1 MVKPPQIRCSALHE
15 TTQFAPLMALGYYAR
30 CMDLFSPLWSR
41 LTFDQ
46 PTHTIHPQEA
56 LLDVWVSILAGC
68 RSLKQV
74 NTRIR
79 PDLLLAQA
87 WGRPQFA
94 EQSTLARVLD
104 ACQAE
109 QVQQF
114 REGSRRIY
122 RWIGAAPRHAWSQ
135 PLLIDIDLTHLP
147 SGLHTQGATKGY
159 VSGKKGALG
168 GKSAGLVP
176 PSMMKMSIRGW
187 SPATCS
193 VTKPSLKQCR
203 P

>member
-1 MVKPPQIRCSALHE
+1 MVKLPQIRCSSLHG
-15 TTQFAPLMALGYYAR
+15 TTQFAPLVALGYYVR
-30 CMDLFSPLWSR
+30 SMDLFSPLWSR
-41 LTFDQ
+41 LIFDQ
-46 PTHTIHPQEA
+46 PTHTIHPQAA

-79 PDLLLAQA
+79 PDRLLAQA

-104 ACQAE
+104 VCQAE
-109 QVQQF
+109 QVQQL
-114 REGSRRIY
+114 REGSRSIY
-122 RWIGAAPRHAWSQ
+122 RWIGAAPRHDWGQ

-147 SGLHTQGATKGY
+147 SGLHTQGAAKGY

-168 GKSAGLVP
+168 GKSAG
-176 PSMMKMSIRGW
+176 
-187 SPATCS
+187 
-193 VTKPSLKQCR
+193 
-203 P
+203 